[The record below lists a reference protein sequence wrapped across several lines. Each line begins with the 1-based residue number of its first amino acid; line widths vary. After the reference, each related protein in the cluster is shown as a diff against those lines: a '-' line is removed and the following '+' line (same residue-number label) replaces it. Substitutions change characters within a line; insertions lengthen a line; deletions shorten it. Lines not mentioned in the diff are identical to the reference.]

1 MADFSRHKKQ
11 HDALSQFTQFWWM
24 YVMYVSGHF
33 FCKIDRLFALTRYVP
48 KPKGD
53 DRDYFKIKFEHYC

>member
-1 MADFSRHKKQ
+1 MPSVNLHN
-11 HDALSQFTQFWWM
+11 FWWM
-24 YVMYVSGHF
+24 YEMYVSGNF
-33 FCKIDRLFALTRYVP
+33 FCKIDIIFALTRYVP